1 MGAVP
6 PGVDKPGIERYLA
19 GLPGVTDVHDLHV
32 WALSTTENAMT
43 AHLVMPEGHPGDVF
57 VDGIVA
63 ALRRDHAM
71 NHATLQVER
80 GTTEHHCA
88 LHERSPAQPQAHSH

>member
-1 MGAVP
+1 
-6 PGVDKPGIERYLA
+6 
-19 GLPGVTDVHDLHV
+19 VTDVHDLHV

-43 AHLVMPEGHPGDVF
+43 AHLVMPEGHPGDVI

-63 ALRRDHAM
+63 TLRRDHAM

-80 GTTEHHCA
+80 GTTEHRCA
-88 LHERSPAQPQAHSH
+88 LHERSPDQPRPQAHTH